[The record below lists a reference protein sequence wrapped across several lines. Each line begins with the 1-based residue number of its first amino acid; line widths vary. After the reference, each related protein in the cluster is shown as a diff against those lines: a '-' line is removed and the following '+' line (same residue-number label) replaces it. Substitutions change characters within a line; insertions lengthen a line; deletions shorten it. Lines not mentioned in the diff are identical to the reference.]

1 MLSLKNNRNEKENQ
15 GDQGERK
22 KKASLLSRT
31 LQGIADKEN
40 ARQALA
46 YFEEEVDRLVEDLKA
61 WK

>member
-22 KKASLLSRT
+22 RLLYYLELCRE
-31 LQGIADKEN
+31 LQTREN

>member
-1 MLSLKNNRNEKENQ
+1 MLSLKNNMQTR
-15 GDQGERK
+15 
-22 KKASLLSRT
+22 
-31 LQGIADKEN
+31 EN

>member
-1 MLSLKNNRNEKENQ
+1 ME
-15 GDQGERK
+15 
-22 KKASLLSRT
+22 
-31 LQGIADKEN
+31 LQTREN

>member
-15 GDQGERK
+15 GDQREKR
-22 KKASLLSRT
+22 LLYYLELCRE
-31 LQGIADKEN
+31 LQTREN

-46 YFEEEVDRLVEDLKA
+46 YFEEEVDRLVDDLKA

>member
-22 KKASLLSRT
+22 KRLLYYLELCRE
-31 LQGIADKEN
+31 LQTRGN

>member
-15 GDQGERK
+15 GDQREKR
-22 KKASLLSRT
+22 LLYYLELCRE
-31 LQGIADKEN
+31 LQTREN